1 MNGFDNGNG
10 SSDNDDY
17 ITMIITKSTAMMVL
31 IFGNSDYDYDSSDD
45 FSTTFL

>member
-1 MNGFDNGNG
+1 MNGFDNGHG
-10 SSDNDDY
+10 SSDNDY
-17 ITMIITKSTAMMVL
+17 IAMIITKSTAMIVL